1 MLGVDKAN
9 HFFPQYVT
17 LPDKMSRLEQVNLA
31 RKVLD
36 RLDNE
41 LDKDTVPAIRGRH
54 PCGIPK
60 TNQQQINEIKSHFVL
75 DE

>member
-1 MLGVDKAN
+1 
-9 HFFPQYVT
+9 
-17 LPDKMSRLEQVNLA
+17 MSRLEQVNLA